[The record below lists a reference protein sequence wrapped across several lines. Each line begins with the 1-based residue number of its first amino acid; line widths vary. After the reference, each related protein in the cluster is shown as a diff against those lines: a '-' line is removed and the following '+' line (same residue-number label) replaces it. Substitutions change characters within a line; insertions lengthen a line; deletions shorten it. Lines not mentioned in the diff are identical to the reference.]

1 MPEAREYFIVA
12 ISVSTVLILALCA
25 AVAFIRSSAGHWE
38 FRTAT
43 AGAAVAALV
52 VGYWL
57 LLYKALPLGW
67 GRNSG
72 RRSNVA
78 NGIASAA
85 GIVVPAWLLA
95 SVPLRIGAPPEVT
108 VITLRKSNA
117 TR

>member
-43 AGAAVAALV
+43 AGAAVVALV
-52 VGYWL
+52 VYWL
-57 LLYKALPLGW
+57 LLYKALPLGR

-78 NGIASAA
+78 NSIASAA
-85 GIVVPAWLLA
+85 GIAVPAWLLA
-95 SVPLRIGAPPEVT
+95 SVPLRIGAPPVVT